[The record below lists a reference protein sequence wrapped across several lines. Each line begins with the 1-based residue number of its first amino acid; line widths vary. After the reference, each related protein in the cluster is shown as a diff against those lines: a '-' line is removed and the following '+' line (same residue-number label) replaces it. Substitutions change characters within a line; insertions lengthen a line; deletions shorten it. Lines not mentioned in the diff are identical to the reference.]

1 MARTLG
7 LAQARAVVDAI
18 LKAAGERNL
27 KFAAGVVDTG
37 GELICL
43 ARMDGATPLNARM
56 CVNKAYTAVKWRQNT
71 KALKERLFDMSLGDE
86 RREIAWFGD
95 ARFTPVWGGILLTA
109 EDGTV
114 LGALGRA
121 AARRPRTRK
130 SGQIGAQTFAAL

>member
-1 MARTLG
+1 MRERQETNHG
-7 LAQARAVVDAI
+7 Q
-18 LKAAGERNL
+18 KAAGERNL
-27 KFAAGVVDTG
+27 KFAAGVVDAG

-56 CVNKAYTAVKWRQNT
+56 CVNKAYTAVKWHQNT

-109 EDGTV
+109 ENGTV
-114 LGALGRA
+114 LSAVGESGGT
-121 AARRPRTRK
+121 PTQDK
-130 SGQIGAQTFAAL
+130 EMGQISAQTFAAL